1 MLLDHFDTA
10 FLKRDL
16 FSYIC
21 SASFEEMAVRSK
33 RVTDPLDE
41 RVKDRIVGRDRPEM
55 VYSSSGSEH
64 SGTSS
69 QIGDDSS
76 SDHSLSYLLHC
87 FDEHR
92 EEDGHEDAIY
102 GDELDGRPLQD
113 NDSDSDSDRMEAK
126 NVEIT
131 SALRNLNGDRF
142 RNILLAN
149 VVKAVE
155 VFRSLRP
162 STQILN
168 RNVLYFL
175 QKLGYNAAICKT
187 KWESCGGLTAG
198 NYEFIDVVRSDCG
211 DRYFIDLN
219 FAGEFEIAR
228 QTNQFQRFSQ
238 KLPIVFV
245 GKSADLKLI
254 VKLMSDEIRRSLK
267 SRGLL
272 LPPWRKNRFMQ
283 NKWFG
288 PYRRT
293 VNCTTA
299 NIPSS
304 FAIPTPAVKCSLI
317 GFNVVDSAPLLSAAT
332 RTR

>member
-1 MLLDHFDTA
+1 
-10 FLKRDL
+10 
-16 FSYIC
+16 
-21 SASFEEMAVRSK
+21 MAVRSK

-64 SGTSS
+64 GGTTTSS
-69 QIGDDSS
+69 SHIGDDSS
-76 SDHSLSYLLHC
+76 SDRSLSYLLHC
-87 FDEHR
+87 FDER
-92 EEDGHEDAIY
+92 REDDGEEDANAIN
-102 GDELDGRPLQD
+102 GDEPDGSHLQG
-113 NDSDSDSDRMEAK
+113 NESDSDSDSDRLEAK
-126 NVEIT
+126 YVEII
-131 SALRNLNGDRF
+131 SSLHKLNADKF
-142 RNILLAN
+142 RNVLLAN
-149 VVKAVE
+149 VVKAME
-155 VFRSLRP
+155 VCRSLRP

-168 RNVLYFL
+168 RNVMYFL

-187 KWESCGGLTAG
+187 KWDSCGGLTAG

-211 DRYFIDLN
+211 IRYFIDLN

-228 QTNQFQRFSQ
+228 PTNQFQRFSN

-267 SRGLL
+267 RRGLL

-293 VNCTTA
+293 ANCTAA
-299 NIPSS
+299 NMIPVNQ
-304 FAIPTPAVKCSLI
+304 TLPAVTCSLI
-317 GFNVVDSAPLLSAAT
+317 GFNVVDSAPLFSAAT

>member
-1 MLLDHFDTA
+1 
-10 FLKRDL
+10 
-16 FSYIC
+16 
-21 SASFEEMAVRSK
+21 MAVRSK
-33 RVTDPLDE
+33 RVTGPLDE

-55 VYSSSGSEH
+55 PYGSSGSEH

-87 FDEHR
+87 FDE
-92 EEDGHEDAIY
+92 DGKEDAIN
-102 GDELDGRPLQD
+102 GDELDGSHLQD
-113 NDSDSDSDRMEAK
+113 NDSDSDSDRMESKSA
-126 NVEIT
+126 EIT
-131 SALRNLNGDRF
+131 STLRNLNADKF
-142 RNILLAN
+142 RNVLLAN
-149 VVKAVE
+149 VVKAME

-162 STQILN
+162 SIQILN
-168 RNVLYFL
+168 RNVMFFL
-175 QKLGYNAAICKT
+175 QNLGYNAAICKT

-211 DRYFIDLN
+211 VRYFIDLN

-238 KLPIVFV
+238 KLPTVFV

-293 VNCTTA
+293 VNYTPG
-299 NIPSS
+299 NISTS
-304 FAIPTPAVKCSLI
+304 LTIPVNQTIPAVKCSLI
-317 GFNVVDSAPLLSAAT
+317 GFNVVDSTPLLSAAT

>member
-1 MLLDHFDTA
+1 
-10 FLKRDL
+10 
-16 FSYIC
+16 
-21 SASFEEMAVRSK
+21 MAVRSK

-41 RVKDRIVGRDRPEM
+41 RVKDRIVGRDRVPDM

-64 SGTSS
+64 SGTGSE
-69 QIGDDSS
+69 IGDGESS

-87 FDEHR
+87 FDE
-92 EEDGHEDAIY
+92 DGNEDAIN
-102 GDELDGRPLQD
+102 GDELDEIHLQD
-113 NDSDSDSDRMEAK
+113 NDLDSDSDSNSDRMEAK
-126 NVEIT
+126 CIEIIST
-131 SALRNLNGDRF
+131 LQSLNADKF
-142 RNILLAN
+142 RNVLFAN
-149 VVKAVE
+149 VVKAMD
-155 VFRSLRP
+155 VFRSLRA

-168 RNVLYFL
+168 RNMIYFL

-198 NYEFIDVVRSDCG
+198 NYEFIDVVRSDSG
-211 DRYFIDLN
+211 IRYFIDLN

-228 QTNQFQRFSQ
+228 PTNQFQRFSK

-245 GKSADLKLI
+245 GKSADLKMI

-293 VNCTTA
+293 LNCTAA
-299 NIPSS
+299 NV
-304 FAIPTPAVKCSLI
+304 AIPVTHTKPAVKCSLI
-317 GFNVVDSAPLLSAAT
+317 GFNVVDSAPLFSAAT